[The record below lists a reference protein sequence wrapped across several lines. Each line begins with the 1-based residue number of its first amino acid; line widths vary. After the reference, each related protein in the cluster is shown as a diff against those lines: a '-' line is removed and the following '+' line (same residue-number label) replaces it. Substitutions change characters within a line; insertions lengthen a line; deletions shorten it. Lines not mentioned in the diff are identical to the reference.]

1 MQEVVHHPLGERAVR
16 LEEPVAEV
24 EPEDVLSVGIAL
36 DDRVHLRVGHAARV
50 VRLGAARE
58 DRVKHDLRLGVLG
71 ADDTEDALHA
81 RGDVGGVAVPVVR
94 SDHHGEQL
102 RLVALELAVLHAPD
116 DVLGAVAAVA
126 EVQDAV
132 RLADFGEQFAALA
145 ALALP
150 AVGDGVAHHHDVVF
164 DRAVVHD
171 LVALLEV
178 ARRPVVS
185 AAQRRRRDRR
195 SARVPGRAGRPDGR
209 NRRVW
214 GGGEHLVDERQHRA
228 RPDFVAARVRVEEVG
243 EELAAEAALRVEEL
257 VAEVAPDHAPAVGER
272 RELLVDHVVAAAERV
287 VRVRAARED
296 GREDRARLRLLLGDH
311 LEDALHAHDRVDR
324 RLLREREVPGV
335 VRADH
340 EQDALRLVA
349 VELAALGEAPED
361 VLRAVGARAEVQ
373 RLVRPV
379 GKVLLPLGLAVA
391 LPEVRDR
398 VADEDDLRAAVGDFL
413 HLLGM
418 ALHLPAVRIAVPG
431 GRGDGA
437 DHAEGVHRRK
447 CGRKHG
453 ESRRKGV
460 QVVFHGR

>member
-1 MQEVVHHPLGERAVR
+1 MRY
-16 LEEPVAEV
+16 
-24 EPEDVLSVGIAL
+24 
-36 DDRVHLRVGHAARV
+36 
-50 VRLGAARE
+50 
-58 DRVKHDLRLGVLG
+58 
-71 ADDTEDALHA
+71 
-81 RGDVGGVAVPVVR
+81 
-94 SDHHGEQL
+94 
-102 RLVALELAVLHAPD
+102 
-116 DVLGAVAAVA
+116 
-126 EVQDAV
+126 
-132 RLADFGEQFAALA
+132 
-145 ALALP
+145 ALP

-272 RELLVDHVVAAAERV
+272 LAAAERV

-361 VLRAVGARAEVQ
+361 VFRAVGARAEVQ
-373 RLVRPV
+373 RPVRPV
-379 GKVLLPLGLAVA
+379 GKVLLPLGLAAA
-391 LPEVRDR
+391 LPEMRDR
-398 VADEDDLRAAVGDFL
+398 VADEDDLRAAVRDVLHLLGMALHLPAVRIAVPGGRGDGAV

-460 QVVFHGR
+460 HVVFHGR